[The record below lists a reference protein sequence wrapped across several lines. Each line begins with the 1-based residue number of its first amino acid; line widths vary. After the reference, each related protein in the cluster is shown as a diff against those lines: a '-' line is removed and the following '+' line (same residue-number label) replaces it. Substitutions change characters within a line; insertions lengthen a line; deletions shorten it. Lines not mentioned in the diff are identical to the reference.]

1 MVNYENGKIYKI
13 TSKHHEL
20 PYYGSTCSELRKRLY
35 DHKYVMRSKINN
47 TASRQLLELG
57 DYKIELV
64 EKFPCKNK
72 NELLERE
79 SYYIK
84 NFDCINKVKPKITKE
99 ERKQYEKKYRD
110 THKEQQKRYM
120 KKWTKDN
127 HDKILKDKKDYW
139 EKNKEQFNK
148 IFTCDCG
155 GTYQARNK
163 NRHLKT
169 KTHILFLETGQKK
182 EFKNFNVPI
191 KCECGGT
198 YKPRESMKQRHFNS
212 NKHKKFLQSQ

>member
-20 PYYGSTCSELRKRLY
+20 PYFGSTCSELRKRLY
-35 DHKYVMRSKINN
+35 DHKRNSKKKLDGNVTSYKLI
-47 TASRQLLELG
+47 ELG

-84 NFDCINKVKPKITKE
+84 NFDCINKNLPKITKE

-110 THKEQQKRYM
+110 THKEQQKRYI

-139 EKNKEQFNK
+139 EKTKKNLIKLLLVIVEEHIKQEVK
-148 IFTCDCG
+148 ID
-155 GTYQARNK
+155 
-163 NRHLKT
+163 
-169 KTHILFLETGQKK
+169 I
-182 EFKNFNVPI
+182 
-191 KCECGGT
+191 
-198 YKPRESMKQRHFNS
+198 
-212 NKHKKFLQSQ
+212 